1 MKLEE
6 CYTILGI
13 SSTATEIEVKKAYKK
28 KALQTHPDKN
38 KNDPD
43 ANKKFLQVSEAYKR
57 ITDPASFKDD
67 DDDGEMGEMDEEQMS
82 AMFNAMFA
90 EMFGFSGGDGMAEY
104 FMEMMMMAELADS
117 DDEDDM
123 DEDDIKAFMM
133 MGMGGLPPHFGGG
146 RHIPPMQ
153 QTTRHNRSTPTVHS
167 NKQNK
172 KHGKSK
178 DMNGSMGLPKGM
190 GGMGM
195 GGKMQGLPKG
205 FGGMLSAA
213 EMERMMF
220 GIDSDSDDEDGL
232 LGEDEDDDEMA
243 EEEMLEMMMAQ
254 MMLGGGGGGP
264 GLAGD

>member
-6 CYTILGI
+6 CYAVLGV
-13 SSTATEIEVKKAYKK
+13 SSTATEVEIKTAYKK
-28 KALQTHPDKN
+28 RALQTHPDKN

-57 ITDPASFKDD
+57 ITDPASFQD
-67 DDDGEMGEMDEEQMS
+67 DDDGEMGEMDEEAMS

-90 EMFGFSGGDGMAEY
+90 EMFGFSGGDGMAED
-104 FMEMMMMAELADS
+104 FMEMMMMGELADS
-117 DDEDDM
+117 DDED
-123 DEDDIKAFMM
+123 EDDIDDLDIRAFMM
-133 MGMGGLPPHFGGG
+133 HSLGGLPPNGGGGG
-146 RHIPPMQ
+146 RQP
-153 QTTRHNRSTPTVHS
+153 TTRHNRSTPTVHS

-172 KHGKSK
+172 KHGKGK
-178 DMNGSMGLPKGM
+178 EMNGNMGLPKGM

-195 GGKMQGLPKG
+195 GGKMKGLPKG

-220 GIDSDSDDEDGL
+220 GIDSDSDEEGGMM
-232 LGEDEDDDEMA
+232 GEDDDDEMD

-264 GLAGD
+264 GLAGI